1 MTTFELALTDA
12 WQEILVGGT
21 SIAFDLIADPTIQ
34 VYLNEVATEPT
45 GDGNPIR
52 SWSNGWDFEAAGL
65 EVNVQ
70 RIWVKGTGIIRGV
83 RS

>member
-1 MTTFELALTDA
+1 MQTFELELTGD
-12 WQEILVGGT
+12 WQEVLLGE
-21 SIAFDLIADPTIQ
+21 SAIAFDLVAEATIQ

-45 GDGNPIR
+45 SDGNPIR

>member
-1 MTTFELALTDA
+1 MNTFELDLTES

-34 VYLNEVATEPT
+34 VYLNKVATEPT
-45 GDGNPIR
+45 SDGNPVR
-52 SWSNGWDFEAAGL
+52 SWPNGWDFEMAGL
-65 EVNVQ
+65 EINVQ
-70 RIWVKGTGIIRGV
+70 RIWVKGVGIIRGI